1 MGGNGPHSGARN
13 SSFGLAT
20 LRRDGYAAVRASAT
34 TSDPSPPLNPVAE
47 HAGILSLAPIGWTQ
61 PGSRPSAH
69 AAPDPVQVHGSGT
82 LVTAKL
88 KVTAPRL
95 TVTAD
100 FSGSPQTGSEPPSPP
115 CSLRRPPSHRP
126 STQLQHSPQAAACRL
141 VSLPRRRTRR
151 WACSPTSRYR
161 SPRMR
166 PTHPSTSRAAPPSR
180 PSWDRR
186 WSSWCAPR
194 SPQHS
199 PFTHTRTRTRTL
211 TLSALLGSGAY
222 APG

>member
-1 MGGNGPHSGARN
+1 MCFAAAVPVAWHGEERLYYMGGNGPHSGARN

-34 TSDPSPPLNPVAE
+34 TSDPSPPLSPVAE
-47 HAGILSLAPIGWTQ
+47 HAGILSLAPVGWAQ

-100 FSGSPQTGSEPPSPP
+100 FYGSPQTGS
-115 CSLRRPPSHRP
+115 
-126 STQLQHSPQAAACRL
+126 
-141 VSLPRRRTRR
+141 
-151 WACSPTSRYR
+151 
-161 SPRMR
+161 
-166 PTHPSTSRAAPPSR
+166 APPQ
-180 PSWDRR
+180 P
-186 WSSWCAPR
+186 
-194 SPQHS
+194 
-199 PFTHTRTRTRTL
+199 
-211 TLSALLGSGAY
+211 ALLPEPIPLPSS
-222 APG
+222 